1 MRKNKLYCS
10 FFSWEKQ
17 KLKVKWILNIC
28 KTKFNIYILME
39 IADLLVHKIISDDF
53 FYKFKFDKV
62 TLICTDL

>member
-10 FFSWEKQ
+10 FFGCEKQ
-17 KLKVKWILNIC
+17 KLKVKWRF
-28 KTKFNIYILME
+28 KTKFNIYILMK

>member
-1 MRKNKLYCS
+1 
-10 FFSWEKQ
+10 
-17 KLKVKWILNIC
+17 
-28 KTKFNIYILME
+28 ME